1 MNLPFLPDYIL
12 VDLDRFQL
20 VALKIPFA
28 TALFPGLVNP
38 TQETDSNLWAA
49 TWLWEHDPYIPHF

>member
-28 TALFPGLVNP
+28 TALFPVLVNP
-38 TQETDSNLWAA
+38 TQETDSNL
-49 TWLWEHDPYIPHF
+49 